1 MSEEERLW
9 RIREIISA
17 YNDGELTPANALM
30 FIAYALDFWR

>member
-1 MSEEERLW
+1 MNDEETLW